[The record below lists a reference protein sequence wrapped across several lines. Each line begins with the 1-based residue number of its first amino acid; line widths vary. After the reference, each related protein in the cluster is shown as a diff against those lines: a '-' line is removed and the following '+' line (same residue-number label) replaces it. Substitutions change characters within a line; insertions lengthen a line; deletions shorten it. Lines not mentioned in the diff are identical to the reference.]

1 MRVQLL
7 YLQGCP
13 HRAEA
18 EARLREAL
26 RETGHPNEGVEV
38 IRVDNQVQARRLGF
52 HGSPTILVNGV
63 DPFPIRDATSSQ
75 ACRLYLT
82 PQGTAGTPSTS
93 QLATALATHL

>member
-13 HRAEA
+13 HWAEA

-26 RETGHPNEGVEV
+26 RETGHRTEGVEL
-38 IRVDNQVQARRLGF
+38 IRVTDDQQAQQLGF
-52 HGSPTILVNGV
+52 HGSPTILVNGI
-63 DPFPIRDATSSQ
+63 DPFPFEPGATGQ
-75 ACRLYLT
+75 ACRLYRT
-82 PQGTAGTPSTS
+82 PQGMAGVPSTS